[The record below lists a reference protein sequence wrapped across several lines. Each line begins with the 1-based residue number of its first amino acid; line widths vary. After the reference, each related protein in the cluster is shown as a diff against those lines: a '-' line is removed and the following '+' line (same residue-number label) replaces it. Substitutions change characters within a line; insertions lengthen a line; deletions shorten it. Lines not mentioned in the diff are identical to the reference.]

1 MDLVPVDNSSGVA
14 ALRGD
19 VTPVLPWNFRSP
31 LLSAGAD
38 ENIMLPVV
46 DFSPS
51 GCSRSP
57 SYGYV

>member
-19 VTPVLPWNFRSP
+19 VAPVLPWNFRSP

-38 ENIMLPVV
+38 ENITRPVI
-46 DFSPS
+46 DFFPL

-57 SYGYV
+57 SYVCV